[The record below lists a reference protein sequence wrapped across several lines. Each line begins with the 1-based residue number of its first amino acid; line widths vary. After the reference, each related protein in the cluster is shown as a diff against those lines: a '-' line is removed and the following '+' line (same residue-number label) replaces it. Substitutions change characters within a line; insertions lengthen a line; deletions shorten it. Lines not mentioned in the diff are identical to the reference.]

1 MRLASIPCF
10 KIFHRRRKDEIKDIA
25 VAASK
30 ELELEVKMRAVE
42 EEWTEQVL
50 SFSNYK
56 RRGPVLLVKED
67 SERLLEQLEDAQALL
82 ANMLTSK
89 HIGMSLLLIFVFF
102 ICCCVIAFILVAS
115 IVLFSCMSTQS

>member
-1 MRLASIPCF
+1 MSQRH
-10 KIFHRRRKDEIKDIA
+10 KGEIRDIA

-50 SFSNYK
+50 TFSNYK

-82 ANMLTSK
+82 ANMLTSR
-89 HIGMSLLLIFVFF
+89 HIGKNFF
-102 ICCCVIAFILVAS
+102 LTNRCFHA
-115 IVLFSCMSTQS
+115 

>member
-1 MRLASIPCF
+1 MRLASIPSF

-50 SFSNYK
+50 SSY
-56 RRGPVLLVKED
+56 
-67 SERLLEQLEDAQALL
+67 
-82 ANMLTSK
+82 
-89 HIGMSLLLIFVFF
+89 
-102 ICCCVIAFILVAS
+102 ILHN
-115 IVLFSCMSTQS
+115 

>member
-1 MRLASIPCF
+1 
-10 KIFHRRRKDEIKDIA
+10 
-25 VAASK
+25 
-30 ELELEVKMRAVE
+30 MRAVE

-50 SFSNYK
+50 TFSNYK

-89 HIGMSLLLIFVFF
+89 HIGITAMAILYLILFLFFVGNEVFCGQLKF
-102 ICCCVIAFILVAS
+102 G
-115 IVLFSCMSTQS
+115 

>member
-1 MRLASIPCF
+1 
-10 KIFHRRRKDEIKDIA
+10 
-25 VAASK
+25 
-30 ELELEVKMRAVE
+30 MRAVE

-50 SFSNYK
+50 TFSNYK

-89 HIGMSLLLIFVFF
+89 HIGSDLCAEIDALDRCLMFNRLLRDCLR
-102 ICCCVIAFILVAS
+102 
-115 IVLFSCMSTQS
+115 

>member
-1 MRLASIPCF
+1 M
-10 KIFHRRRKDEIKDIA
+10 
-25 VAASK
+25 AASK

-50 SFSNYK
+50 TFSNYK

-82 ANMLTSK
+82 ANMLTSR
-89 HIGMSLLLIFVFF
+89 HIGETLLVTMS
-102 ICCCVIAFILVAS
+102 
-115 IVLFSCMSTQS
+115 

>member
-1 MRLASIPCF
+1 MQKIGTLFALRASRIVRELLCYPLNISLADR
-10 KIFHRRRKDEIKDIA
+10 HKDEIRDIA
-25 VAASK
+25 ISASK
-30 ELELEVKMRAVE
+30 ELELEVKMRGVE

-50 SFSNYK
+50 TFGNYK

-89 HIGMSLLLIFVFF
+89 HIGNWLLV
-102 ICCCVIAFILVAS
+102 
-115 IVLFSCMSTQS
+115 